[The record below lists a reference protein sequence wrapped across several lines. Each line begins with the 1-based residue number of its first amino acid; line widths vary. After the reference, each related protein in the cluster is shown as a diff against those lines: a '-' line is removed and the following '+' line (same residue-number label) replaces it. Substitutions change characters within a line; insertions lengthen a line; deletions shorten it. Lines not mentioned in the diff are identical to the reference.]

1 MSVIANH
8 NDLSEGT
15 RDTLYLK
22 LPQTAHAEG
31 NKKVTIERFNLS
43 VPDFDFILFTTIP
56 YRLGPHRKYFLFK
69 YSCRGST
76 VLQLWPPWTFTLA
89 K

>member
-22 LPQTAHAEG
+22 LRRTGDASG
-31 NKKVTIERFNLS
+31 NKKVTRERLNLS
-43 VPDFDFILFTTIP
+43 VNDFDFILFATIP
-56 YRLGPHRKYFLFK
+56 YRSGSCGNDFLFK
-69 YSCRGST
+69 YSCRGSAG
-76 VLQLWPPWTFTLA
+76 LCPALA